1 MRRAYRRDRYLS
13 ILQNVR
19 ARLPHAAITTDIIVG
34 FPGETEADFA
44 DTLDIVRQARF
55 ASAFTFQYSIR
66 AGTPAATMDG
76 QVPHDVVQE
85 RYERLVALIEEIS
98 TEENEKQDGTVVEVL
113 VAEGEG
119 RKDAA
124 TRRMSGRARDNRLVH
139 FVPYPPSAD
148 GSNAAAVAPRPGDV
162 VTTRITHGA
171 PHHLIADGAPLDVR
185 RTRAGDAWESRRD
198 ATAGTAST
206 ATAATAH
213 GAPVPAPVLLG
224 MPARRG

>member
-1 MRRAYRRDRYLS
+1 
-13 ILQNVR
+13 
-19 ARLPHAAITTDIIVG
+19 
-34 FPGETEADFA
+34 
-44 DTLDIVRQARF
+44 
-55 ASAFTFQYSIR
+55 
-66 AGTPAATMDG
+66 
-76 QVPHDVVQE
+76 VQE

-139 FVPYPPSAD
+139 FVPYAAAAASAD
-148 GSNAAAVAPRPGDV
+148 GSDVAAVAPRPGDV

-171 PHHLIADGAPLDVR
+171 PHHLIADGAPLEVR

-198 ATAGTAST
+198 AAASPGPTALP
-206 ATAATAH
+206 TAH
-213 GAPVPAPVLLG
+213 GGAAPAPAPVLLG